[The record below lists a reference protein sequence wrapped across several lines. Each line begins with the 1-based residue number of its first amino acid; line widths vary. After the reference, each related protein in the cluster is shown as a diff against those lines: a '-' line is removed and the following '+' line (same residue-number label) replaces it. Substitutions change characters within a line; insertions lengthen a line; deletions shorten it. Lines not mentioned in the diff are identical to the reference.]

1 MHWAARVSANAVSK
15 RFKRLDRNVNG
26 NVLARMITKALSHQR
41 LLGPRGAVTP
51 THLDQRLERF
61 PFTLL
66 AQQLRHH
73 DIQCRQ
79 HHINLVM
86 SVLGLLEHRQGVST
100 LRDVIS
106 QLFRQENL
114 ISAGNQ

>member
-1 MHWAARVSANAVSK
+1 
-15 RFKRLDRNVNG
+15 
-26 NVLARMITKALSHQR
+26 
-41 LLGPRGAVTP
+41 
-51 THLDQRLERF
+51 
-61 PFTLL
+61 
-66 AQQLRHH
+66 
-73 DIQCRQ
+73 
-79 HHINLVM
+79 M